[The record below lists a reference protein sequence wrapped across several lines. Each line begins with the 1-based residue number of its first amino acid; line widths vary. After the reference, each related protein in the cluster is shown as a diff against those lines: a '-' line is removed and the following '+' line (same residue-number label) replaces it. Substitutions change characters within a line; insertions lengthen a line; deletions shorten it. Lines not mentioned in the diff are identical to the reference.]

1 MKKNTILISLCLS
14 LVMTTAVFTGC
25 KKTPTNSEG
34 GKEVTG
40 TGNATTTAN
49 SPSGNKLPL
58 TDKPVTLRYWAVM
71 PTQGAQVM
79 NSLNDSLTYQELEKR
94 TGIKIEFIHA
104 TQAQSAEQFNLM
116 IAANDLP
123 DIIQG
128 AAQYKGGGE
137 KAVSDGAYIK
147 LNDLID
153 KYAPNYNKLRKSNSD
168 IARQTSGDSGL
179 IWAFIPVLKG
189 ENPAWSGPMIK
200 EDWLKDVGM
209 NDPVT
214 MDDWYNVLK
223 AFKEKK
229 GATSPL
235 FFSKTGLEG
244 NAVFASAYGVAPG
257 YYKVNDKIKFGPIEP
272 QFKDY
277 LTAMNKWY
285 KDGLIDKDF
294 PTRTFDAMKSM
305 FTSDKT
311 GAVNES
317 IDTISA
323 LCDPLGIKI
332 KAVPYPV
339 LKNGDKVQFR
349 AKDWWVNMA
358 DATAI
363 TSASKNPE
371 LAVKWLDYAY
381 SEEGSM
387 LFNFGVEGQSYVMEN
402 GKPKFTDLVMKNK
415 DVPLNAAIWKF
426 KVHGAPML
434 RWGAYSNPT
443 TLANPKNME
452 VKEMWTKTGFDH
464 MIPPISLTAEEGGK
478 FSSIMNNVNTYRDE
492 MIIKFILGA
501 ADLNQFDQY
510 VNEIKKMG
518 IDEAISL
525 QQAAYDRYLK
535 R

>member
-1 MKKNTILISLCLS
+1 MKKTRMIISLCLS
-14 LVMTTAVFTGC
+14 LVLTSAVFAGC
-25 KKTPTNSEG
+25 NKTSTKSGEDKNPGDVSTTVN
-34 GKEVTG
+34 G
-40 TGNATTTAN
+40 TQ
-49 SPSGNKLPL
+49 GNKLPL
-58 TDKPVTLRYWAVM
+58 TDKPVTLKYWRTM

-79 NSLNDSLTYQELEKR
+79 TSLNDSLTYQELEKR
-94 TGIKIEFIHA
+94 TGVKIEFIHA
-104 TQAQSAEQFNLM
+104 TEAQSAEQFNLM

-128 AAQYKGGGE
+128 AGQYKGGGE

-147 LNDLID
+147 LNDLME
-153 KYAPNYNKLRKSNSD
+153 KYAPNYTKLRKSNPD

-179 IWAFIPVLKG
+179 IWSFIPILKG

-200 EDWLKDVGM
+200 EDWLKDVGLS
-209 NDPVT
+209 DPAT
-214 MDDWYNVLK
+214 MDEWYNVLK
-223 AFKEKK
+223 AFKDKK
-229 GATSPL
+229 GATAPL

-244 NAVFASAYGVAPG
+244 NAVFLSAYGVAPG

-272 QFKDY
+272 QFKEY
-277 LTAMNKWY
+277 LTTMKKWY
-285 KDGLIDKDF
+285 QDGLIDKDF

-358 DATAI
+358 DATAV
-363 TSASKNPE
+363 TSACKNPE
-371 LAVKWLDYAY
+371 LAVKWLDYAFG
-381 SEEGSM
+381 EEGSM

-415 DVPLNAAIWKF
+415 DVPVNAAIWKF
-426 KVHGAPML
+426 KVHGAPQL
-434 RWGAYSNPT
+434 RWGAYSNPA

-464 MIPPISLTAEEGGK
+464 MIPPITLTAEEGGK

-501 ADLNQFDQY
+501 ADLSKFDEY

-518 IDEAISL
+518 IDDAIKL